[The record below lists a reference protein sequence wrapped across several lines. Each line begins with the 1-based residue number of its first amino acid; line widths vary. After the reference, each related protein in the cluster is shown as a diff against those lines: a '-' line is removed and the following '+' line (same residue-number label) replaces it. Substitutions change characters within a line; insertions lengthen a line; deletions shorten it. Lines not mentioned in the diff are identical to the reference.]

1 MLLATKLRIFGGR
14 FLEPNGIFKN
24 QNDWNSRD
32 SEGFNL
38 RTYKAEGGKG
48 QHSKVFLSL
57 FSLED
62 KTPAPDVFR
71 SCSFIPRAHFESRSV
86 TVSFYGYEI

>member
-1 MLLATKLRIFGGR
+1 MLLATKLRIFVGR

-38 RTYKAEGGKG
+38 RTYKAEEGKG
-48 QHSKVFLSL
+48 TTLG
-57 FSLED
+57 
-62 KTPAPDVFR
+62 R
-71 SCSFIPRAHFESRSV
+71 PRF
-86 TVSFYGYEI
+86 F